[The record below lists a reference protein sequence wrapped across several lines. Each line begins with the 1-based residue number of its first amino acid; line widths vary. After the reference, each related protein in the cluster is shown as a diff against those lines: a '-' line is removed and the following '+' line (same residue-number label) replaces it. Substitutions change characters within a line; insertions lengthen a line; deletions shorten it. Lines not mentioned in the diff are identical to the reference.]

1 VQDPKD
7 GDGRLVECERLG
19 FVCGAADAR
28 KVAGRVTYEIAM
40 IAAPSVVW
48 TPLPQDFVH
57 ESLAVVERTILLGG
71 GGQYVGSDTPAP
83 PAVLELTI
91 ADDRAQAGAFW
102 DLPATLPSRPDAGPR
117 PLDDAGPAMVSAASV
132 GGGAVAVVMIRAS
145 ADFPGCLGGW
155 YHPLGSE
162 SWEYLGSASSESDI
176 GANDRVGIGDRV
188 LVTSDS
194 ESEQIFV
201 LARSG
206 KMDDVSWPG
215 GAVTR
220 TTWRH
225 GHVKLPDGVRTSNT
239 SDASISMSGRWIAL
253 RGALAASMRDCVL
266 VYENV
271 PGWSLTLRL
280 DYPGFRVE
288 ATTITDAWLV
298 VLESDNGVAR
308 LRWRRAITGEDRY
321 LAIGQGRTTL
331 DVLGDRA
338 LLTQDT
344 RALVVD
350 LARGV
355 LTHNIQRGGAS
366 RLSNG
371 KLAPGFA
378 VFVEEGK
385 IGVAAL

>member
-1 VQDPKD
+1 
-7 GDGRLVECERLG
+7 
-19 FVCGAADAR
+19 
-28 KVAGRVTYEIAM
+28 M

-48 TPLPQDFVH
+48 TPLPPDFVH

-71 GGQYVGSDTPAP
+71 GGHYVGSDTPVP
-83 PAVLELTI
+83 PSVLEIAI
-91 ADDRAQAGAFW
+91 ADDRAQVGAFW
-102 DLPATLPSRPDAGPR
+102 DLPAALPSRLDAEPL
-117 PLDDAGPAMVSAASV
+117 PLDEVGPAMVSAAFV
-132 GGGAVAVVMIRAS
+132 GGRAVAVVMIRAS

-155 YHPLGSE
+155 LHPLGSE
-162 SWEYLGSASSESDI
+162 SREYIGSASSESDI
-176 GANDRVGIGDRV
+176 GANDHVGIADRV
-188 LVTSDS
+188 LVTSES
-194 ESEQIFV
+194 ESEEIFV
-201 LARSG
+201 IARSG
-206 KMDDVSWPG
+206 KMDDVRWPG

-239 SDASISMSGRWIAL
+239 SDASISPSGRWIAV
-253 RGALAASMRDCVL
+253 RGDLTSNMRDCVL
-266 VYENV
+266 VYENG
-271 PGWSLTLRL
+271 PGWPLTLRL

-288 ATTITDAWLV
+288 ATTVTDAWLV

-308 LRWRRAITGEDRY
+308 LRWRTAIAGEDHY
-321 LAIGQGRTTL
+321 LEIGQGPTTL

-338 LLTQDT
+338 LVTQGA
-344 RALVVD
+344 RALVID

-355 LTHNIQRGGAS
+355 LTHNIQRGGAT

-378 VFVEEGK
+378 VFAEEGK